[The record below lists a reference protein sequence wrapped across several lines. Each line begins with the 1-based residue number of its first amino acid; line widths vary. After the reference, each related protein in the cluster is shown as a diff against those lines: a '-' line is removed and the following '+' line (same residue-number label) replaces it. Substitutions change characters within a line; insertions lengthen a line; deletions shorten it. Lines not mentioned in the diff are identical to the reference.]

1 VSLRVSV
8 VTPSYNQGS
17 YLERTVR
24 SVLCQDYA
32 EVEYVLWDA
41 CSTDETAGVLARYEP
56 ALDVLVVQ
64 RDEGQADALNQA
76 FRLCTGDVLGY
87 LNADDCLAGPSTL
100 REVAK
105 AFAEHPQAD
114 VIYGR
119 RYTIDE
125 QGRFVHLLPYRP
137 FSAERLLVADYIPQE
152 ATFFRKRAYLQ
163 AGGYIDCSFDFA
175 MDYELWLRLL
185 ARGGRFLSL
194 PNCWGLFRQ
203 YAHQKSVA
211 RWHSHG
217 LPEIARLHDR
227 YLGRRASPEEMEGQT
242 QEHFLGCRPD
252 FEPEAHLLFR
262 RMWHHTLWLHVKMH
276 GARLDGWVDEAEINP
291 TRLRRLRRVVG

>member
-41 CSTDETAGVLARYEP
+41 CSTDETTGVLARYEP

-76 FRLCTGDVLGY
+76 FRLCSGDVLGY

-100 REVAK
+100 REVAR

-125 QGRFVHLLPYRP
+125 QGRFVH
-137 FSAERLLVADYIPQE
+137 E

-185 ARGGRFLSL
+185 ARGCRFLSL

-227 YLGRRASPEEMEGQT
+227 YLGRRVCEYGMYNVWG
-242 QEHFLGCRPD
+242 EHIYGADPV
-252 FEPEAHLLFR
+252 FEPLSYGRTHLLWAR
-262 RMWHHTLWLHVKMH
+262 LTGLLTAQLH
-276 GARLDGWVDEAEINP
+276 GTRLDGWVDAAEINP
-291 TRLRRLRRVVG
+291 ARLARLGARRVPARALAA